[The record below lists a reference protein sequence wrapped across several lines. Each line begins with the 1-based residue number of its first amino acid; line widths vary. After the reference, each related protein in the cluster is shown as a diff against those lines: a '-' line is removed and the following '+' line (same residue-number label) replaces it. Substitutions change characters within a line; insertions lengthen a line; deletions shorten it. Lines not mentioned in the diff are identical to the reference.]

1 MKTFIKP
8 SQKTLFKT
16 PLSISMKLY
25 QTGFPAFYMENGTLG
40 DPIIGIAVSMNF
52 ERIGSILFDPFSIDE

>member
-1 MKTFIKP
+1 
-8 SQKTLFKT
+8 
-16 PLSISMKLY
+16 MKLY